1 MVPDTYSVY
10 DGELVK
16 GKKGKK
22 MGGEGEK
29 KEKNM
34 G

>member
-1 MVPDTYSVY
+1 MVPDTYLVY
-10 DGELVK
+10 DGELEE
-16 GKKGKK
+16 KKGKK
-22 MGGEGEK
+22 MGGEGER